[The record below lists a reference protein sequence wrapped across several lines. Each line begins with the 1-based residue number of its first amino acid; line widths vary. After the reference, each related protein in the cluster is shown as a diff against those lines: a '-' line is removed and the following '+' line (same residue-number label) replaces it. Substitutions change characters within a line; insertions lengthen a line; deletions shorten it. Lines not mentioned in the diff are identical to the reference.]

1 MPASARKRPRRD
13 VEENRA
19 DCPFTVTLET
29 DVNKK
34 SNKRRK
40 RGDQPEPPKKVYQQ
54 LSPFAPVGKFK
65 THETLDLGYSVEP
78 SAKWQEMTRYNSFVL
93 NGAKYFSEGFIYVAN
108 DASIERQQDP
118 TGKSNP
124 KRRTEDEW
132 VARILEIRASD
143 EHHVYARVYW
153 MYWPDELPAGTTD
166 GRKYVQGR
174 QPYHGAHELI
184 ASNHMDIINVVSVT
198 AMAHVNHWVE
208 ENDDEIQNALY
219 WRQAFDFR
227 NLELSSVEP
236 VCKCGQPEHP
246 DKTLVGCS
254 NESCGKWLHDDCLLH
269 DALMRA
275 YERLGKDTPYIPSGE
290 AAKKVEEDSD
300 GTKNPPLSPTE
311 TGVNETQQ
319 TIDVKADVQ
328 EKPDVTALPEEKV
341 ESSPTATAAE
351 VAAKGDTPGKKKRN
365 KVANGFTARE
375 KAAKPYLGLF
385 TGSLKMDSS
394 PPEVEI
400 VDLREDV
407 KGGVK
412 TWTEPL
418 KCLICNTP
426 IN

>member
-1 MPASARKRPRRD
+1 
-13 VEENRA
+13 
-19 DCPFTVTLET
+19 
-29 DVNKK
+29 
-34 SNKRRK
+34 
-40 RGDQPEPPKKVYQQ
+40 
-54 LSPFAPVGKFK
+54 
-65 THETLDLGYSVEP
+65 
-78 SAKWQEMTRYNSFVL
+78 
-93 NGAKYFSEGFIYVAN
+93 
-108 DASIERQQDP
+108 
-118 TGKSNP
+118 
-124 KRRTEDEW
+124 
-132 VARILEIRASD
+132 
-143 EHHVYARVYW
+143 
-153 MYWPDELPAGTTD
+153 
-166 GRKYVQGR
+166 
-174 QPYHGAHELI
+174 
-184 ASNHMDIINVVSVT
+184 
-198 AMAHVNHWVE
+198 
-208 ENDDEIQNALY
+208 
-219 WRQAFDFR
+219 
-227 NLELSSVEP
+227 
-236 VCKCGQPEHP
+236 
-246 DKTLVGCS
+246 
-254 NESCGKWLHDDCLLH
+254 
-269 DALMRA
+269 MRA